1 MMGIG
6 KMVGKAAA
14 SAASTKIAPEYA
26 SGFVRT
32 ILDKAIDGAGKY
44 PGARA
49 AADKQLAAFN
59 GDGDRAISQLIENH
73 VRLAGAQGFVTNLGG
88 LVTMTVT
95 IPANVTG
102 LALLQCHM
110 VAAIA
115 HLRGFDLDDP
125 RVRNAVLTC
134 MMGEDTVEAMIKE
147 KRLPSTPLGIATAPL
162 HDPSLD
168 KTIAKTLTSELIA
181 RVGGRR
187 MVTTVGRRIP
197 FAGGVIGASGDAFST
212 WRIGRYTDHSLPNRR
227 R

>member
-1 MMGIG
+1 MGIG
-6 KMVGKAAA
+6 KMVGRAAA
-14 SAASTKIAPEYA
+14 SAASAKVAPEYA

-32 ILDKAIDGAGKY
+32 VLDKAIDGAGKY

-49 AADKQLAAFN
+49 AADKQLAAYD
-59 GDGDRAISQLIENH
+59 GDVDRAITQVIENH

-88 LVTMTVT
+88 LVTLSVS

-102 LALLQCHM
+102 LALLQCHL

-125 RVRNAVLTC
+125 RVRNAVLAC
-134 MMGEDTVEAMIKE
+134 MLGEETVESLIKQ
-147 KRLPSTPLGIATAPL
+147 KRLPSTPLGIATAPQ
-162 HDPSLD
+162 HDPALD
-168 KTIAKTLTSELIA
+168 KAIAKSLTSELIA

-197 FAGGVIGASGDAFST
+197 LAGGLIGASGDAFHT
-212 WRIGRYTDHSLPNRR
+212 WRVGRYADRALPNRR